1 MDIQTNPNRQTE
13 IEKYVLKDKVIPGV
27 MLVLAV
33 ASIVGIYIFYGRY
46 PEKLDD
52 LKSYTYG
59 GAFLIS
65 LIGNATILLPGVV
78 LAILTNMGIVLYSTT
93 GIIGPILIGVAG
105 GIGASM
111 GETTGYLAGYSGR
124 VLVLGQK
131 KFERVQ
137 SWMKKWGS
145 LSILLLSIVPF
156 IFDLIGIAAGSLRF
170 PLWKFIL
177 LCGLGRIILYVG
189 LIILVSLG
197 WQAVSPYFD

>member
-1 MDIQTNPNRQTE
+1 MRPP
-13 IEKYVLKDKVIPGV
+13 VILP
-27 MLVLAV
+27 
-33 ASIVGIYIFYGRY
+33 
-46 PEKLDD
+46 
-52 LKSYTYG
+52 
-59 GAFLIS
+59 
-65 LIGNATILLPGVV
+65 ATVD
-78 LAILTNMGIVLYSTT
+78 
-93 GIIGPILIGVAG
+93 
-105 GIGASM
+105 
-111 GETTGYLAGYSGR
+111 GYSCWGK
-124 VLVLGQK
+124 K

-156 IFDLIGIAAGSLRF
+156 IFDLIGIAAGSLHF